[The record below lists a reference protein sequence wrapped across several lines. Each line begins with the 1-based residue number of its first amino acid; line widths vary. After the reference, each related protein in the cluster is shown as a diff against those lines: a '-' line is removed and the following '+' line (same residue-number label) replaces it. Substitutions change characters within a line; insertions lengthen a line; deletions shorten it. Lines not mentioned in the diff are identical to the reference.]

1 MGEYALLYILFAP
14 FFGALA
20 LILVSNR
27 QPFLVRGIAA
37 GSAFVSLIASMYI
50 FYTYDVDKGGF
61 QFVQKFEW
69 SRELGIALHLGVDGI
84 ATPLVLASSI
94 LLFTGVF
101 VSWHIKDRTKEFY
114 IWLLILAAA
123 TIGVFMSLD
132 LFFLYFFYEMSV
144 IPMYLLLGMW
154 GSHTKKYLEMTDP
167 EGLKLRDSVGF
178 ILNFGSN
185 SKEYAAMKLVL
196 FLSAFAVVALMGIL
210 LIYKYAGLNTFDIL
224 VLREQAKLMNIPV
237 LGTTLDKIIWV
248 LIFFGFASIAPLWPL
263 HSWSPVG
270 HAAAPAA
277 TSMLHAGVLMK
288 LGHFSIIRVA
298 FEILPDTTR
307 EMMPIAA
314 VLCIFSIMY
323 GGFVAFYAKDTK
335 YVIGY
340 SSSSH
345 MGYVFLGMAALDY
358 ISLTGAVIYM
368 FAHAMA
374 TGMLFAMA
382 GWVYDQTHTRDL
394 PSLGGL
400 SNKMPFISAC
410 FIVGCMASIGMP
422 GTVNFIA
429 EIMIIVGSWNKY
441 PLQVIV
447 AVLGIV
453 LTMAY
458 LFKMMRSMF
467 YGPMSQKYSHAH
479 DAVGVVD
486 RLPLLVMITVTV
498 GFGLFPMHLYD
509 VVRSGVNPL
518 IARITQV
525 VPVASEERDSFNV
538 KRAATERPSEID
550 GAATA
555 GSLARVTP
563 HSIRGLE

>member
-1 MGEYALLYILFAP
+1 MAEYTLLIILFAP
-14 FFGALA
+14 FLGALA
-20 LILVSNR
+20 LIFVSNR
-27 QPFLVRGIAA
+27 QVSLVRGIAA
-37 GSAFVSLIASMYI
+37 GSAFVSLAASVYL
-50 FYTYDVDKGGF
+50 FYAYDSVKGGF
-61 QFVQKFEW
+61 QFIQRIEW
-69 SRELGIALHLGVDGI
+69 SRQLGISLHLGVDGI
-84 ATPLVLASSI
+84 GTPLVLASGI
-94 LLFTGVF
+94 LLFAGIF
-101 VSWHIKDRTKEFY
+101 VSWHIKDRMKEFY
-114 IWLLILAAA
+114 IWILILAAA

-167 EGLKLRDSVGF
+167 EGLKQRDSVGF
-178 ILNFGSN
+178 IFNFAAN

-196 FLSAFAVVALMGIL
+196 FLSAFAVAALMGIL
-210 LIYKYAGLNTFDIL
+210 LIYKFSGLNTFDIL
-224 VLREQAKLMNIPV
+224 ILREKAHFSGPLATV
-237 LGTTLDKIIWV
+237 IWL
-248 LIFFGFASIAPLWPL
+248 LIFFGFASIAPIWPL

-298 FEILPDTTR
+298 FEILPETTR
-307 EMMPIAA
+307 ELMPIAA
-314 VLCIFSIMY
+314 VLCIFSIIY
-323 GGFVAFYAKDTK
+323 GGLVAYYAKDTK

-358 ISLTGAVIYM
+358 ISLSGAVIYM

-382 GWVYDQTHTRDL
+382 GWVYDQTHTRDI

-400 SNKMPFISAC
+400 SNRMPFISAA
-410 FIVGCMASIGMP
+410 FVVGCMASIGMP

-429 EIMIIVGSWNKY
+429 EVMIIVGSWNKY
-441 PLQVIV
+441 PFQVVV

-458 LFKMMRSMF
+458 LFKMMRGLF
-467 YGPMSQKYSHAH
+467 YGSMAEKYSHSH
-479 DAVGVVD
+479 DAVAVVD
-486 RLPLLVMITVTV
+486 RMPLLIMITVSIS
-498 GFGLFPMHLYD
+498 FGIFPGHLYS
-509 VVRSGVNPL
+509 VVRSGVVPL
-518 IARITQV
+518 IARITKV
-525 VPVASEERDSFNV
+525 VPVAELPITIPQASSPTLPVSTSREAIAKV
-538 KRAATERPSEID
+538 
-550 GAATA
+550 TA
-555 GSLARVTP
+555 Q
-563 HSIRGLE
+563 